1 MTDPVP
7 AAHPTI
13 TVRPFTEA
21 DRPFFRAIVGRLHP
35 GETVAPRDPTAMAD
49 FFRRVGAGEVEQPP
63 GAETFVAVDGAG
75 DPLGVIVLHPSA
87 DYFTGHGRA
96 YVEILVVA
104 EAAEGKGAGRALM
117 RHAEDWARERGFVE
131 VSLDVFAGNARAR
144 AFYERA
150 GYRPDHVRMVKRLA
164 G

>member
-1 MTDPVP
+1 
-7 AAHPTI
+7 
-13 TVRPFTEA
+13 
-21 DRPFFRAIVGRLHP
+21 
-35 GETVAPRDPTAMAD
+35 MAD

-75 DPLGVIVLHPSA
+75 DPLGLIVLHPSA
-87 DYFTGHGRA
+87 DYLTGHGRA

-104 EAAEGKGAGRALM
+104 EVAEGQGAGRALM
-117 RHAEDWARERGFVE
+117 RHVEDWARERGFVE

-150 GYRPDHVRMVKRLA
+150 GYCPDHIRMVKRLV